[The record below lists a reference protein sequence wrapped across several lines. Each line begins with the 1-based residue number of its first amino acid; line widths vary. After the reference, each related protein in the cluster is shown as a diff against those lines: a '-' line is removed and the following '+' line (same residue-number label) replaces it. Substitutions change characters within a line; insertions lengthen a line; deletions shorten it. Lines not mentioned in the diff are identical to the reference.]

1 MERCCEN
8 CIHGHWDN
16 CEESNCWSPSLSG
29 FKAKDEYCSEC
40 GTVLKSDSIYIE
52 FVGDEKWLECPN
64 CGEMYD
70 LDGNV
75 IEEEE

>member
-8 CIHGHWDN
+8 CIHGQKET
-16 CEESNCWSPSLSG
+16 CEESNCWSPSLNE

-40 GTVLKSDSIYIE
+40 GTELKSDSIDIE
-52 FVGDEKWLECPN
+52 FVGEVMWLECPN

-70 LDGNV
+70 LDGN
-75 IEEEE
+75 IIKED